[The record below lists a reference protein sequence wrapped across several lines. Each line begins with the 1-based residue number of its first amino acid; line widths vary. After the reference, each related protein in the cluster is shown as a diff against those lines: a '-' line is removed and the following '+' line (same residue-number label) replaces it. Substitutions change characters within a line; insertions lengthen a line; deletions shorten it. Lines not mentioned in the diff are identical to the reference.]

1 MATYKSADELIK
13 AMEKRLTAGAK
24 KSSKKVVTKATLL
37 VQNTAKESVK
47 KKGTGRVY
55 RKYNPNRVHQA
66 SSPNNPPATDTG
78 FLSANITMNIRTG
91 HDGSVIGQVIS
102 AAPYS
107 AALEF
112 GTKDMLALGGPRP
125 FMQPALE
132 KNKNKIVKMFKDEGI
147 FK

>member
-1 MATYKSADELIK
+1 MFVFQACDSPIDDPQNFWGVYSKSLGI
-13 AMEKRLTAGAK
+13 L
-24 KSSKKVVTKATLL
+24 SKVRSKVIPPHT
-37 VQNTAKESVK
+37 
-47 KKGTGRVY
+47 
-55 RKYNPNRVHQA
+55 KYNPNRVHQA

-132 KNKNKIVKMFKDEGI
+132 KNKKKIVKMFKDEGI
-147 FK
+147 FKWA